1 MSVNDSDTF
10 LLSRAGTIFRV
21 GFEDIRAA
29 LPQPVWGRVSADGT
43 ALGISGASVSRVQTG
58 RYQVTLS
65 TPRAEAAYPILL
77 TLEQNS
83 GRDDYVLAYRDVTDA
98 GFMLDVTEQDNGGT
112 AGAYRDAGFS
122 FFIPASNPD

>member
-10 LLSRAGTIFRV
+10 LLGRAGAVFRV
-21 GFEDIRAA
+21 SFDDIRAA

-43 ALGISGASVSRVQTG
+43 ALGISGASVSRVATG
-58 RYQVTLS
+58 RYLVTLS
-65 TPRAEAAYPILL
+65 TPRAQALYPILL

-83 GRDDYVLAYRDVTDA
+83 GRDDYVAAYRDVTET
-98 GFMLDVTEQDNGGT
+98 GFTVEVSEQDNGGT